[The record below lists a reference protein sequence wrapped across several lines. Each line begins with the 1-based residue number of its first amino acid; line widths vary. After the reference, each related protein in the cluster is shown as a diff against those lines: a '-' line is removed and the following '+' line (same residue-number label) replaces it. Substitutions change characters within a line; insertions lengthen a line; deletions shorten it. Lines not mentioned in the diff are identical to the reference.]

1 LVKNS
6 KAGLLVNKIN
16 SLSKGLM
23 NNSFYQVIPLEKPYF
38 KKQKKRPHISV
49 AG

>member
-16 SLSKGLM
+16 SLLLFIIKGLM
-23 NNSFYQVIPLEKPYF
+23 NNSFYQVIPLEKTYF
-38 KKQKKRPHISV
+38 
-49 AG
+49 